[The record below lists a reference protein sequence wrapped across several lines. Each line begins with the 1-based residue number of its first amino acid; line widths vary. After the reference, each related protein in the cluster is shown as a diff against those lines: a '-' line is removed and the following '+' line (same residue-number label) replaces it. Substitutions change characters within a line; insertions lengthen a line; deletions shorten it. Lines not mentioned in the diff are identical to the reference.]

1 MKESKNIS
9 GLRRPLTHEQYVD
22 VTMYLQQT
30 AEQNKN
36 LPISKIAKKASTHFN
51 YPVSEYSVRNICR
64 KRKLPFVARSTK
76 LDASL
81 RKNKLRELARIVR
94 NIAISMDYEES
105 ADLVI
110 LRYLAKG
117 RSSGSLQ
124 PKNSKRVSM
133 TTFGKLAQ
141 IVSNLSE
148 ALGYQVAKDKR
159 ELDRLINLAV
169 SGSDELRNENP
180 VNQPELP
187 FEEDSEAPQLENT
200 FHPFS
205 PHLGPER

>member
-1 MKESKNIS
+1 MKESKNRS

-22 VTMYLQQT
+22 VTMYLQET

-36 LPISKIAKKASTHFN
+36 LPISKIAKKASDHFN

-64 KRKLPFVARSTK
+64 KRKLPFVARLTK
-76 LDASL
+76 SDASL
-81 RKNKLRELARIVR
+81 RKNKMRELARIVR
-94 NIAISMDYEES
+94 NLAISIDYEE
-105 ADLVI
+105 AIDLAI
-110 LRYLAKG
+110 LRYMSKG

-148 ALGYQVAKDKR
+148 AVGYQVAKDKR
-159 ELDRLINLAV
+159 ELDKLLELAA
-169 SGSDELRNENP
+169 SGSDELRNEAS
-180 VNQPELP
+180 VNQPELPLFPELP
-187 FEEDSEAPQLENT
+187 FEEDSEDPQLENT
-200 FHPFS
+200 F
-205 PHLGPER
+205 